1 MTSSQST
8 TVVYVSPEKEVYTA
22 LWILFTAAAIF
33 VGLRVWSKYTRRN
46 ELWYDDY
53 MLVLSLLVLMVTDI
67 IVTCQ
72 YATGYVTN
80 YWHDRMHILINLS
93 TGGTLFGQAWSKTAL
108 AITLLRISNKKQLVL
123 LWFCII
129 TMNLLMI
136 VKVFFQWAKYCGKDD
151 YQQWYRLQG
160 PCVNY
165 EFEQRLKVA
174 GNTYNIVMDFIFA
187 CFPWWITWHLRIR
200 GIEKIAL
207 CTTMSLG
214 MFIAIISAIRTA
226 WAGRPIMHRHDEMF
240 IWRDG
245 LSTIWFS
252 GEVAGTIIVQ
262 CIPVLRPL
270 IRDVHTLMNSQKL
283 DDTENG
289 TRRAP
294 IDPKRGLASMNSRD
308 KSKNGMKI
316 NDIALNEMV
325 SHSSRSETH
334 QASVTAPEE
343 PHADESSWPLAASGS
358 AGMQTRGRHDTWIE
372 DEEKERGGLSP

>member
-1 MTSSQST
+1 MTASQNT
-8 TVVYVSPEKEVYTA
+8 KVVYVSPEKEVYTA
-22 LWILFTAAAIF
+22 LWILFAAAAVF

-67 IVTCQ
+67 IITCQ

-93 TGGTLFGQAWSKTAL
+93 TGGTLIGQAWSKTAL
-108 AITLLRISNKKQLVL
+108 AITLLRISNKKQIGL
-123 LWFCII
+123 LWFFII

-136 VKVFFQWAKYCGKDD
+136 VKVFLQWAKYCGKVD

-174 GNTYNIVMDFIFA
+174 GNTYNIIMDFVFA
-187 CFPWWITWHLRIR
+187 CFPWWITWHLKIR

-207 CTTMSLG
+207 CATMSLG
-214 MFIAIISAIRTA
+214 MIIAIISAIRTA

-252 GEVAGTIIVQ
+252 AEVAGTIIVQ

-270 IRDVHTLMNSQKL
+270 MRDVHTLMTSKKL

-289 TRRAP
+289 TRRIP
-294 IDPKRGLASMNSRD
+294 IDPNRGSAYTHSRD
-308 KSKNGMKI
+308 KSKNGLKI
-316 NDIALNEMV
+316 NDFALSEMM

-334 QASVTAPEE
+334 EASVTALEE
-343 PHADESSWPLAASGS
+343 SHSAESSWPLAASEP
-358 AGMQTRGRHDTWIE
+358 ADMQTRGGHLG
-372 DEEKERGGLSP
+372 KSRGE